1 MGSKQKNRS
10 GKRIF
15 LIVLIILVTTLGG
28 ALLFYSNGI
37 GATSMTSKNVTVT
50 IKQGS
55 TSYEV
60 LEQLDEAGLV
70 NSRLAGRIYMKFC
83 APDNLKANV
92 YAFNK
97 NMTLEEI
104 IRAISIAD
112 KKYLLHKKFTVIEG
126 STIPQAAV
134 KIADITGASKKK
146 VLKQWSDRNYLK
158 TLIDK
163 YWFLNDDILGKNVM
177 YPLEGY
183 FYPGTYFVMS
193 KKPSVKECTEQML
206 DHMDKKLKSIKPDME
221 KSRFS
226 IRELIIF
233 ASIVESEANFE
244 EDMSAIAGVFMNRLN
259 KNMNLQSDVTI
270 NYATQKKHVD
280 VTVVETK
287 IDSKYNTYKYKGL
300 PPGPICFVLTDTIK
314 SCINY
319 EKNDYLYFFA
329 TKDGQVIYSRTY
341 AEHQRVVQENK
352 WY

>member
-163 YWFLNDDILGKNVM
+163 YWF
-177 YPLEGY
+177 
-183 FYPGTYFVMS
+183 
-193 KKPSVKECTEQML
+193 
-206 DHMDKKLKSIKPDME
+206 
-221 KSRFS
+221 
-226 IRELIIF
+226 F
-233 ASIVESEANFE
+233 AFLASDEI
-244 EDMSAIAGVFMNRLN
+244 GV
-259 KNMNLQSDVTI
+259 
-270 NYATQKKHVD
+270 
-280 VTVVETK
+280 
-287 IDSKYNTYKYKGL
+287 L
-300 PPGPICFVLTDTIK
+300 PPFITVEVGAFT
-314 SCINY
+314 
-319 EKNDYLYFFA
+319 EK
-329 TKDGQVIYSRTY
+329 GY
-341 AEHQRVVQENK
+341 AEILKIVQELGPKHLIVNGTK
-352 WY
+352 QYQYGNNSSRKPGLS